1 MKINSTGGTHMSQ
14 IGKQAYEAIKV
25 VVDGLTEDINK
36 FYDKEVNAAGGRLR
50 KGLKQVADILRAE
63 KKNILEVRNSRL
75 KK

>member
-1 MKINSTGGTHMSQ
+1 MSQ